1 MKSTGIVRKVDKAGR
16 VVVPIELRKIL
27 NIDIG
32 DHMEIFLEDNHVQI
46 KKYEEFYRC
55 AITGDI
61 TPQNRR
67 YANNLVLSPLG
78 AEILFNELLE
88 QQKDLV
94 LER

>member
-1 MKSTGIVRKVDKAGR
+1 MKSTGIVRKVDEAGR

-27 NIDIG
+27 NIGID
-32 DHMEIFLEDNHVQI
+32 DHIEI

-67 YANNLVLSPLG
+67 YANGLVLSPLG
-78 AEILFNELLE
+78 AEILFNQLLE
-88 QQKDLV
+88 KQKELV
-94 LER
+94 LES